1 MQPLIEARRAEIGE
15 ICRRFHVRRLDV
27 FGSAARD
34 DFDPAR
40 SDVDLLALFEPMAPA
55 AYAQAYFGMVEALG
69 ALFDRTIDL
78 ITEPTLANP
87 YLRAQVD
94 AERRTIFAAAA

>member
-1 MQPLIEARRAEIGE
+1 
-15 ICRRFHVRRLDV
+15 
-27 FGSAARD
+27 
-34 DFDPAR
+34 
-40 SDVDLLALFEPMAPA
+40 
-55 AYAQAYFGMVEALG
+55 MVEALG

-78 ITEPTLANP
+78 VTEPTLANP